1 MAVTLLT
8 QRDVEV
14 LLDPIAMLDAL
25 AQGFADLS
33 AGAVRAPGRNGVET
47 GPGVL
52 LAMPGWLPGGPIGV
66 KLVAAFH
73 DNPARGL
80 PGHQA
85 LICLFDPETGS
96 PLAIMDGIHVTAF
109 RTAGGAAL
117 SARLLARP
125 EASSVAIIGGGV
137 QGVSHARLLP
147 LMRDVHELRIW
158 SRNPASAERVA
169 DAAGVIATILPTA
182 REAVEGADIVC
193 LCTTAQEP
201 PVLADWIAPGTHVT
215 SVGYHPPGGE
225 LDPNLIPRGRLFV
238 ESRVAFEPPPVGCWE
253 LQHVDPGLGTELGD
267 VVTGARPGRASPE
280 QITIYKSMGHA
291 MEDVVTASLV
301 YQAALARGIGTAFLL
316 EPNA

>member
-1 MAVTLLT
+1 VK
-8 QRDVEV
+8 
-14 LLDPIAMLDAL
+14 
-25 AQGFADLS
+25 
-33 AGAVRAPGRNGVET
+33 APGRNGVET
-47 GPGVL
+47 GTGVL
-52 LAMPGWLPGGPIGV
+52 LAMPGWRPGGPIGV

-96 PLAIMDGIHVTAF
+96 PLAIMDGIHITAF

-125 EASSVAIIGGGV
+125 DASTVAIIGGGV
-137 QGVSHARLLP
+137 QGVSHAKLLP
-147 LMRDVHELRIW
+147 LVRDVRELRVW
-158 SRNPASAERVA
+158 SRSSASAERVA
-169 DAAGVIATILPTA
+169 NAANVPATLLPTA
-182 REAVEGADIVC
+182 REAVAGADIVC

-201 PVLADWIAPGTHVT
+201 PVLADWIEPGTHVT

-225 LDPNLIPRGRLFV
+225 LDPALVPRGRLFV

-253 LQHVDPGLGTELGD
+253 LQGVDPTLGTELGE
-267 VVTGARPGRASPE
+267 VVSGTRPGRESAE

-301 YQAALARGIGTAFLL
+301 YQAALAKGAGTSFPM
-316 EPNA
+316 EPGT